1 MRKGVFSLLVGAL
14 SLMLGVNLAM
24 AGGTVTGKVS
34 CKGVRT
40 PQDTVV
46 YIEKVDAN
54 IPPSE
59 KHATQDQQN
68 LVYVPHVQAV
78 VIGTSVDFPNSDTV
92 RHNAFS
98 APGSA
103 TVFNLGTYDVGVV
116 KTVLFDKLGES
127 ALLCN
132 VHAEMNAFIL
142 TVQNPYFAV
151 TDKTGAY
158 TINDVPPGKYT
169 LTSWHEKLKPVSQEI
184 EVTDGATVTA
194 NLDLTKK
201 K

>member
-78 VIGTSVDFPNSDTV
+78 VIGASVDFPNSDTV

-184 EVTDGATVTA
+184 EVKDGATVTA

>member
-14 SLMLGVNLAM
+14 SLMLGVNLTM
-24 AGGTVTGKVS
+24 AGGTITGKVS

-46 YIEKVDAN
+46 YIEKIEGN
-54 IPPSE
+54 LPPPE
-59 KHATQDQQN
+59 THATQDQQN

-103 TVFNLGTYDVGVV
+103 TVFNLGTYDVGVM

-142 TVQNPYFAV
+142 TVQNPYFAI

-169 LTSWHEKLKPVSQEI
+169 LTSWHEKLKSVSQEI
-184 EVTDGATVTA
+184 EVKDGAAVTA
-194 NLDLTKK
+194 DLNLAKK